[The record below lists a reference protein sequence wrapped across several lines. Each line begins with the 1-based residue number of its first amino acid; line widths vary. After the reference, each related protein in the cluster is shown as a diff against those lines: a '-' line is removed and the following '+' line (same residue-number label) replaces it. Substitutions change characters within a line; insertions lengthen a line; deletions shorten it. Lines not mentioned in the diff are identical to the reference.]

1 MPIPKI
7 PLTLRQ
13 LRYLV
18 AIEETGH
25 FRLAAESCGISQP
38 SLSVQ
43 IKTLEE
49 ALSLTLI
56 ERGRGP
62 VKLTLAGREVVAR
75 ARDILDATQAIVDL
89 SATLQTGLA
98 GTLRLGT
105 STTLGPYLMPHIV
118 GDLHRSHPDLRL
130 YVREAAPHDLARQ
143 ISEGSHDLIL
153 TQLPIPG
160 ASLVTERLFRE
171 PLVVA
176 ISADHP
182 LAQRSQI
189 EPQDLS
195 GETILSLSPNYALHD
210 QISALCVETGATLSR
225 EYEGT
230 SLDALRQMVAM
241 GMGAT
246 FLPTLYVR
254 SEILGRAQD
263 VAVRPFKGKRF
274 SRSIGLVWRSTS
286 GASTAHRQLADVIRG
301 YARQL
306 PELIIEG

>member
-25 FRLAAESCGISQP
+25 FRLAAEACGISQP

-62 VKLTLAGREVVAR
+62 VQLTLAGREVVAR

-89 SATLQTGLA
+89 SATLQSGLG

-105 STTLGPYLMPHIV
+105 SSTLGPYLMPHIV

-143 ISEGSHDLIL
+143 ITEGSHDLIL
-153 TQLPIPG
+153 TQLPISG
-160 ASLVTERLFRE
+160 ASLITERLFRE

-182 LAQRSQI
+182 LAQREHI

-195 GETILSLSPNYALHD
+195 TETILSLSPNYALHS

-246 FLPTLYVR
+246 FLPALYVR
-254 SEILGRAQD
+254 SEITGRAQD
-263 VAVRPFKGKRF
+263 VVVRPFKGRRF

-286 GASTAHRQLADVIRG
+286 GAGAAHRQLANVIRDF
-301 YARQL
+301 ARKL
-306 PELIIEG
+306 PELILEG